1 MVYKFFDKKTGLG
14 VGASVNEELAQELH
28 KPVINEFKRRNVC
41 VKFNDK
47 LWAADL
53 IGMGSLSSKNGDVKY
68 LLCDRCFHQTCLG
81 QTFEGEKI

>member
-47 LWAADL
+47 L
-53 IGMGSLSSKNGDVKY
+53 
-68 LLCDRCFHQTCLG
+68 
-81 QTFEGEKI
+81 